1 MQPYFFPYLGY
12 FQLLASVDIVV
23 LYDDVNFTKKG
34 WIHRNRLNINQ
45 QAQYFGLQLNKAS
58 QNKAI
63 NEIDVIKDS
72 KFIDK
77 SLRMI
82 EMNYSKAQYFNE
94 VFPLIQGAYSN
105 LGSLNLAKVNADS
118 ITTVLDYLEL
128 KKEIYFSSDLNIS
141 KHSYSRS
148 ERLMAITKSLNSS
161 EYVNVKSGE
170 NLYSKEEFAKNDI
183 DLKFLEFVESE
194 YDQGIKPYIPSLS
207 ILDVLMHNS
216 KSDVKSMLMKFNLV

>member
-128 KKEIYFSSDLNIS
+128 HKRICFSSDLNIP
-141 KHSYSRS
+141 KGSYSRS
-148 ERLMAITKSLNSS
+148 ERLMAITKSLGSN

-170 NLYSKEEFAKNDI
+170 NLYSKQEFANNNI
-183 DLKFLEFVESE
+183 DLKFLEFVETE
-194 YDQGIKPYIPSLS
+194 YDQGFKPFIPSLS

-216 KSDVKSMLMKFNLV
+216 KSNVKAMLMKFNLV

>member
-1 MQPYFFPYLGY
+1 MNGRVAIMQPYFFPYLGY

-63 NEIDVIKDS
+63 NEIDVIKDP

-82 EMNYSKAQYFNE
+82 EMNYSKAQYFND
-94 VFPLIQGAYSN
+94 VFPLIQGAYLNSE
-105 LGSLNLAKVNADS
+105 SLNLAKVNAYS
-118 ITTVLDYLEL
+118 ITTVLDYLGL

-141 KHSYSRS
+141 KDSYSRS
-148 ERLMAITKSLNSS
+148 ERLMAITKSLGSN

-183 DLKFLEFVESE
+183 DLKFLQFV
-194 YDQGIKPYIPSLS
+194 KLS
-207 ILDVLMHNS
+207 RFYLVFRLNLD
-216 KSDVKSMLMKFNLV
+216 